1 MNSKEMRRV
10 LAKLNDLVRCIEE
23 LEAMLLPK
31 EDYLLD
37 LVKRTKIV
45 LQIVMSQVL
54 SKGLPRKCLDLGS

>member
-10 LAKLNDLVRCIEE
+10 LAKLNDLVRYIEE
-23 LEAMLLPK
+23 LEAMFLPK

>member
-10 LAKLNDLVRCIEE
+10 LAKLNDLVRYIEE
-23 LEAMLLPK
+23 LEAMFLPK

-54 SKGLPRKCLDLGS
+54 NKGLPRKCLDLGS

>member
-54 SKGLPRKCLDLGS
+54 NKGLPRKCLDLGS

>member
-10 LAKLNDLVRCIEE
+10 LAKLNDLVRYIEE

-54 SKGLPRKCLDLGS
+54 NKGLPRKCLDLGS